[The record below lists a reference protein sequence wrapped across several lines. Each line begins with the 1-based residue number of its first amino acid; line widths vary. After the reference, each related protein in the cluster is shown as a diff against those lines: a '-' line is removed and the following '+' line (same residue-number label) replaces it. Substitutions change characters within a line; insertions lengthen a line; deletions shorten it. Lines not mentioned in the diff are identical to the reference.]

1 LRPSAAARIST
12 APRLRNQLVYRKW
25 FEPLGDLERSSHGPV
40 VLEDPDLLKA
50 AAFLRDLAFPPC
62 VMQAGLIHVPHRF
75 APVQNG
81 SVDESRL
88 PGDDVK

>member
-1 LRPSAAARIST
+1 
-12 APRLRNQLVYRKW
+12 
-25 FEPLGDLERSSHGPV
+25 
-40 VLEDPDLLKA
+40 
-50 AAFLRDLAFPPC
+50 
-62 VMQAGLIHVPHRF
+62 MQADLIDVPQRF